1 MQFEDKIILTD
12 AEYLVQKFQY
22 KGGWH
27 YVLLHDLDLKSS
39 ARSGMIKVI
48 AIINNSETIE
58 QNIMP
63 FGNGKF
69 FLSLNTQLRTKTGIK
84 EGDTIRLKLYAD
96 KIEDVGVDD
105 FYLCLKD
112 DKTAFENFYKLSATK
127 QNEIVDNIKNAK
139 TNDAKI
145 QRIAME
151 VNRLVN

>member
-1 MQFEDKIILTD
+1 MEFADKIILTD

-39 ARSGMIKVI
+39 ARSGMLKVI
-48 AIINNSETIE
+48 AIINGTETIE

-69 FLSLNTQLRTKTGIK
+69 FLSLNTQLRAKTGIK

-96 KIEDVGVDD
+96 KVEEVGVDD

-112 DKTAFENFYKLSATK
+112 DKTAYEKFYKLSAAK
-127 QNEIVDNIKNAK
+127 QNEIIENIKNAK
-139 TNDAKI
+139 SNDAKV

-151 VNRLVN
+151 LNRLVN